1 MRSRSNPLYF
11 WQFGNSGGDQ
21 AENYLDPELQV
32 GTTPLVKLMGGI
44 ATRNFKNLKHPSI
57 SVADYMGPRAIIDGR
72 LKLVVRESK
81 SGETEQEL
89 FDLIKDPAE
98 TKNLIGKKPV
108 AAKKLQAELRTWQE
122 SVLNSL
128 TGADYQSI

>member
-1 MRSRSNPLYF
+1 
-11 WQFGNSGGDQ
+11 
-21 AENYLDPELQV
+21 
-32 GTTPLVKLMGGI
+32 
-44 ATRNFKNLKHPSI
+44 
-57 SVADYMGPRAIIDGR
+57 MGPRAIIDGR

-81 SGETEQEL
+81 SGKTEQEL

-98 TKNLIGKKPV
+98 TKNLIGKKPA

-128 TGADYQSI
+128 TGADY